1 MFEEPDRRRIV
12 LMRHGEAAYVDDEGN
27 PAPDARQVPLTARGR
42 EQALAQGDALA
53 RIPFD
58 RAVCSGLPRTVETA
72 ELVLSRQRRGDGA
85 PVPPLEVAEGFAEV
99 GTVGPRHDP
108 PATAAFLA
116 HVANPWREG
125 ARPGQ
130 RFLGGER
137 FVEFDARVNLALAE
151 QIERRDWH
159 TLLLVA
165 HGGTN
170 RSILNHVM
178 GVNWGTIDLEQDN
191 ACFNIVDVDC
201 DRETHDPIRFIL
213 RAVNVTTYDLAK
225 AGRRLTTM
233 EETARRLAA
242 RMGLGEGPVAPG

>member
-1 MFEEPDRRRIV
+1 MFEDPDRRRIV
-12 LMRHGEAAYVDDEGN
+12 LMRHGEAAYVGEDGQ

-42 EQALAQGDALA
+42 EQARAQGEALA
-53 RIPFD
+53 EVSFD

-72 ELVLSRQRRGDGA
+72 TLVLEQQRRADA
-85 PVPPLEVAEGFAEV
+85 VPELEVAPGFAEV

-116 HVANPWREG
+116 HAQNPWRDG
-125 ARPGQ
+125 ARPGA

-151 QIERRDWH
+151 QLERRDWH

-178 GVNWGTIDLEQDN
+178 GVNWGTLDVEQDN
-191 ACFNIVDVDC
+191 ACFNVIDVDC
-201 DRETHDPIRFIL
+201 DPATHEPIRFIL
-213 RAVNVTTYDLAK
+213 RSVNVTAYDLVK

-233 EETARRLAA
+233 EETARNIAA
-242 RMGLGEGPVAPG
+242 RMGLTG